1 MVPRSSR
8 KLHFTLT
15 TTITNMTLMAM
26 SYEVVLVVLIPVSI
40 NIMPNF
46 LLLALLSGIAVA
58 LVAGPLGAFAVWR
71 RMAYFGDTLA
81 HSALLGI
88 TFGLLLGVNLNVAVA
103 VGCLLLALLL
113 VALQH
118 NRFIAT
124 DTLLGIL
131 SHSTLA
137 LGLVCVSMFSGT
149 RIDLLAYL
157 FGDILSVNRVD
168 VITIWCVSVG
178 VMAVLVWLWR
188 PLLAITVHEELA
200 QVEGISVA
208 RVRTALMLLM
218 ALVIAIAMKIVGV
231 LLITALLIIPA
242 AASRRLT
249 QTPETMAICASLLG
263 CLAVTMGLV
272 ASYYWDSPA
281 GPSIVLSATLLFVLT
296 LTKKQSM

>member
-1 MVPRSSR
+1 
-8 KLHFTLT
+8 
-15 TTITNMTLMAM
+15 
-26 SYEVVLVVLIPVSI
+26 
-40 NIMPNF
+40 MPNF
-46 LLLALLSGIAVA
+46 LLHALLAGIAVA

-88 TFGLLLGVNLNVAVA
+88 TFGLLLGINLNLAVA
-103 VGCLLLALLL
+103 LGCLLLALIL

-118 NRFIAT
+118 NRFLAT

-157 FGDILSVNRVD
+157 FGDILSVNWLD
-168 VITIWCVSVG
+168 VITIWLISMG
-178 VMAVLVWLWR
+178 VIGALTWLWR

-200 QVEGISVA
+200 QVEGIAVTK
-208 RVRTALMLLM
+208 VRTALMLLM
-218 ALVIAIAMKIVGV
+218 ALVIAIAMKVVGV

-249 QTPETMAICASLLG
+249 HTPETMAIVASLLG
-263 CLAVTMGLV
+263 CTAVSLGLM
-272 ASYYWDSPA
+272 ASFYWDSPA
-281 GPSIVLSATLLFVLT
+281 GPSIVLAATGLFVLT
-296 LTKKQSM
+296 LARKQSA